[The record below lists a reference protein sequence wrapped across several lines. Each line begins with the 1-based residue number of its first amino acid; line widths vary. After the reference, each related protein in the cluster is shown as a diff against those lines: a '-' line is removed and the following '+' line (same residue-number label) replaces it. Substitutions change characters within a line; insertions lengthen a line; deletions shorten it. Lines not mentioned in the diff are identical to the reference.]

1 MAIILILCINHSL
14 PRYPLC
20 LAVLPVWKEKTL
32 SLEVDR
38 LVADTVESLR
48 PSLTLFASPEK
59 AYECALSL
67 EKQFRENLGE
77 GASPEDGEESEE
89 EEETQETKPEEEGEV
104 EAAEVR
110 EG

>member
-1 MAIILILCINHSL
+1 M
-14 PRYPLC
+14 
-20 LAVLPVWKEKTL
+20 
-32 SLEVDR
+32 
-38 LVADTVESLR
+38 ADTVESLR

-110 EG
+110 GRERRRERWR